1 MNSDDITESVDE
13 WEVLKLGGI
22 DDKLGVLPSFLLGEL
37 RWINN
42 FHGAD
47 EHLVRDSSGLRFDG
61 LFVWERCINDDT
73 IEVAE
78 LNGAAADLGE
88 FSVVIL
94 KQSRIKILKGM
105 YLLCLLLWWRTSLG

>member
-22 DDKLGVLPSFLLGEL
+22 DHELGILPSFLLSEL

-61 LFVWERCINDDT
+61 LFVWERGINDDT
-73 IEVAE
+73 IEVAKVE
-78 LNGAAADLGE
+78 GASADLGE
-88 FSVVIL
+88 FSVVVL
-94 KQSRIKILKGM
+94 KEIRLESGM
-105 YLLCLLLWWRTSLG
+105 GFNLLFLQIWWRTSLG